1 MAQAAAHKLSNKC
14 ETIDLRERAIKLLQ
28 CRALLKP
35 KTTSHTISDGDHWPG
50 LSHG

>member
-1 MAQAAAHKLSNKC
+1 MAQATSHKSNKSKL
-14 ETIDLRERAIKLLQ
+14 IDLSESTIKLLQ

-35 KTTSHTISDGDHWPG
+35 KTAPHTISDGGHWPA

>member
-1 MAQAAAHKLSNKC
+1 MAQAAAHKSNKS
-14 ETIDLRERAIKLLQ
+14 ETIDHSASAIKLLQ

>member
-1 MAQAAAHKLSNKC
+1 MAQATAHKSNISK
-14 ETIDLRERAIKLLQ
+14 TIDLSKSAIKLLQ

-35 KTTSHTISDGDHWPG
+35 KNTSHTISDGDHWPG